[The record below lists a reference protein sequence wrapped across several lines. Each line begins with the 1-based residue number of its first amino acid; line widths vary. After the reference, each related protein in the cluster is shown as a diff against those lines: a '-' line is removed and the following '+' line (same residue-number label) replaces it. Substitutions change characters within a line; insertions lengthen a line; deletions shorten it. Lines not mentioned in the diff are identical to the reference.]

1 MKTTSKQ
8 INSADYFF
16 ELLSN
21 LNSDSKLDLISKLS
35 KSLKTKPS
43 KTKPS
48 KKEVSLKDLF
58 GSFISK
64 KTADEIITDIRDSRH
79 FSRKIENL

>member
-35 KSLKTKPS
+35 KSL